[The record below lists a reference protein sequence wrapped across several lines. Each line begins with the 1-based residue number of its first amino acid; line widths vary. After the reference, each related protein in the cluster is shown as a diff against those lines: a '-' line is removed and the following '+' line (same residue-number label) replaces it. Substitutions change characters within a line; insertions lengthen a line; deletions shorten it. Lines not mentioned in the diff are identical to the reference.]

1 MRLLQLAAFLTFAG
15 FCTSKNAKEPHRCHE
30 EHNTGNCTAVSK
42 NWFYNTSSKRCTA
55 LSSRSCNAGTQYFS
69 NISDCNR
76 HCRDRIYGVC
86 AMKPHR
92 KRCYRQELKVRFNP
106 DNQTCE
112 WYATGCYKEE
122 NSFKDMNECY
132 DKCGEFVT
140 NPCVLPIRAVSE
152 EEFFYNRMDQF
163 RYGYDRH
170 TRKCV
175 KFPWSRNHG
184 NINSFISRIECLRT
198 CAPKSQCL
206 LYTEHHYWRFFTSFF
221 YDYRHDTCN
230 QTSTYF
236 QKTDYWPNGN
246 RFDTLKSC
254 HDECMPDLWSLPWKV
269 YSYA

>member
-76 HCRDRIYGVC
+76 HCR
-86 AMKPHR
+86 
-92 KRCYRQELKVRFNP
+92 
-106 DNQTCE
+106 
-112 WYATGCYKEE
+112 
-122 NSFKDMNECY
+122 
-132 DKCGEFVT
+132 EFVT